1 MYQKVEIV
9 ESGSQSF
16 QRKMALALGLRN
28 DPLNVLDLMSLLK
41 RNLSLHSVR
50 STQLFKEIR
59 LSGSRMG
66 EYFVL

>member
-1 MYQKVEIV
+1 MYQKVEII

-16 QRKMALALGLRN
+16 QWKMALALGLRN

-41 RNLSLHSVR
+41 SNLSLHSVE
-50 STQLFKEIR
+50 SSQLFKEIR

-66 EYFVL
+66 EYLVL